1 MAEPGDQASG
11 GQESGLRHC
20 GLVVVLGAPNV
31 GKSTLVNTLV
41 GAKVSIVT
49 PKVQTTR
56 SRVTGI
62 AIEGATQLV
71 LIDTPGIFAP
81 KRRLDRA
88 MVAAAWQGASD
99 ADLVC
104 LLVDA
109 TRAIDEDT
117 KRIIEGLKQAGSMQ
131 GGRRAILV
139 LNKIDAVKKNVLLD
153 LASRLDAEGIFSDIF
168 MISALNG
175 DGVPDLRA
183 ALVARMPPGPWL
195 YPEDQLTD
203 LPMRLL
209 AGELVRE
216 QVFIQLRQELPYAS
230 AVEVEAWE
238 EFDDGSAKVSAVIY
252 VQRDSQRPIV
262 LGKGGAR
269 IKEIGSAARVQLGEI
284 LGRRVHLVL
293 HVKVQADWSEKPGM
307 YRDLGLDFDA

>member
-1 MAEPGDQASG
+1 VAEPGDQ
-11 GQESGLRHC
+11 ESGPRHC

-31 GKSTLVNTLV
+31 GKSTLVNALV

-62 AIEGATQLV
+62 AIEGSTQLV

-88 MVAAAWQGASD
+88 MVAAAWQGVPD

-109 TRAIDEDT
+109 ARGIEDDTR
-117 KRIIEGLKQAGSMQ
+117 RILEGLKEGKRQAL
-131 GGRRAILV
+131 LV
-139 LNKIDAVKKNVLLD
+139 LNKIDAVKKPVLLD
-153 LASRLDAEGIFSDIF
+153 LASRLDAESIFSDIF

-195 YPEDQLTD
+195 YPADQLTD

-209 AGELVRE
+209 AAELVRE

-269 IKEIGSAARVQLGEI
+269 IKEIGSAARAQLGEI

-293 HVKVQADWSEKPGM
+293 HVKVQADWSEKPGF
-307 YRDLGLDFDA
+307 YRDHGLDFDA